1 MFNILDIIQNGFVM
15 LNDPIGLAGSLITIF
30 DHFRNQNKNH
40 IDDTLNTMRKKSEAA
55 YEQYCGFR
63 KYRQDDLGVPNKEDI
78 LGYWETCLQRSILP
92 GRNDMVSS
100 NIASEEEAEIII
112 PYLME
117 QWMTVPEFSTWLHDI
132 LNQNHLEKISKK
144 LADLPLV
151 LEAASQ
157 IKEQLD
163 IQGFCNI
170 ATLIGPGYV
179 NDARCSCSDST
190 IKNFFTVDNDF
201 HTMLQVISA
210 DEDVPHQEAAY
221 KVMELV
227 KNGSP
232 VIITGNGGQGKT
244 SLMMSTAV
252 QWVSSGRLAVWLS
265 LSNKEII
272 TEQVAD
278 RFFDCLIKF
287 VPQGQ
292 RVLLCIDNPFE
303 GRASFSSLRA
313 RWPHKVQLQLLMAER
328 ENRLTLLANPDQD
341 LLLRWF
347 DNAELIVLQGI
358 NSDRTYHLKDY
369 RSHFFPEDRER
380 RKNILEKC
388 TSYMVKEGIISEKDQ
403 LSITNQTLNQYG
415 KPYVSLVELIYR
427 TLFELKKVASKPES
441 IKLDWEEW
449 GELINQE
456 FKDVDS
462 DIQLYGI
469 IAALKVFNTPL
480 SLSLFCKYFELN
492 ERKLRNRLCE
502 LFAPRH
508 VEPVIY
514 QEGNRTLQPKHDVIA
529 ELFFLFNRD
538 KVTIDSLVLDLIEVM
553 DENEI
558 DVFLENVVNKWE
570 IRKGKKHPI
579 GEVNYWRYMENIYV
593 RIQRGTCNLSQ
604 TGRANLCLGFL
615 WAENQRDVS
624 GNSPTVKTILKNIA
638 PDIEDD
644 LLIIKLYTEWGIWEA
659 SQRNDSLA
667 EEKFLSVIE
676 CNPKQL
682 PVRTELGRLLSRQK
696 GREAEAE
703 KFLREAIQINSKHIQ
718 SRTELGRL
726 LSKQKGREAEA
737 EKFLREI
744 IEIAPQDIQS
754 RTELGRL
761 LSRQKGREA
770 EAEKFLREIIEID
783 LRNIHSRTELGRLLS
798 RQKGREAEAE
808 KFLREAIQI
817 NFKHIQS
824 RTELGRL
831 LSRQKGREAEA
842 EKFLREAI
850 QINSKHI
857 QSRMELGRLLSRQKG
872 REAEAEKFL
881 REIIE
886 IAPRDIQSRIE
897 LGRLLSRQ
905 KGREAEAEIFLQEA
919 MQINND
925 LCS

>member
-1 MFNILDIIQNGFVM
+1 MQLIAIYFHVVKWFAKLGEPLLKRGWCEKMSNILDTIQNSFASLDTLIGF
-15 LNDPIGLAGSLITIF
+15 AGSLITIL

-40 IDDTLNTMRKKSEAA
+40 IDDTLNTIREKSATA
-55 YEQYCGFR
+55 YERYCEFR
-63 KYRQDDLGVPNKEDI
+63 RYRQNDLGVPNKEDI
-78 LGYWETCLQRSILP
+78 LGYWETCLQRNILP
-92 GRNDMVSS
+92 SRNDMVSS
-100 NIASEEEAEIII
+100 NIASEEEAKIII

-132 LNQNHLEKISKK
+132 LNQNHLEKSSKI
-144 LADLPLV
+144 LEDLPLI

-157 IKEQLD
+157 IKAQLD

-170 ATLIGPGYV
+170 ATLFSPGYV

-201 HTMLQVISA
+201 YTMLQVISA
-210 DEDVPHQEAAY
+210 DEDIPHKEAAH
-221 KVMELV
+221 KVMELI

-244 SLMMSTAV
+244 SLMMRTAV

-278 RFFDCLIKF
+278 QFFDCLIKF

-303 GRASFSSLRA
+303 GRASFSSLRT

-328 ENRLTLLANPDQD
+328 ENRLTLLADPDQD

-347 DNAELIVLQGI
+347 DNASLIVLQGI
-358 NSDRTYHLKDY
+358 NQDKPYHLKDY
-369 RSHFFPEDRER
+369 LSHYFPESRER
-380 RKNILEKC
+380 RKIILEKC
-388 TSYMVKEGIISEKDQ
+388 TSYLVKEGAISEKDQ

-449 GELINQE
+449 GDLINQE
-456 FKDVDS
+456 FKNVDS

-502 LFAPRH
+502 RFVPRH
-508 VEPVIY
+508 VEPVVY

-529 ELFFLFNRD
+529 ELFFLFNKD

-558 DVFLENVVNKWE
+558 DVFLKNVVNKWE
-570 IRKGKKHPI
+570 LRKGKKHPI
-579 GEVNYWRYMENIYV
+579 GHVDYWSYMENIYV
-593 RIQRGTCNLSQ
+593 RIQKGTCNLSQ

-615 WAENQRDVS
+615 WAKEQRKVF
-624 GNSPTVKTILKNIA
+624 GNSPTVKTILENTA
-638 PDIEDD
+638 PEIEKD
-644 LLIIKLYTEWGIWEA
+644 LLMAKLYTEWGIWEA

-667 EEKFLSVIE
+667 E
-676 CNPKQL
+676 
-682 PVRTELGRLLSRQK
+682 
-696 GREAEAE
+696 
-703 KFLREAIQINSKHIQ
+703 
-718 SRTELGRL
+718 
-726 LSKQKGREAEA
+726 
-737 EKFLREI
+737 
-744 IEIAPQDIQS
+744 
-754 RTELGRL
+754 
-761 LSRQKGREA
+761 
-770 EAEKFLREIIEID
+770 
-783 LRNIHSRTELGRLLS
+783 
-798 RQKGREAEAE
+798 
-808 KFLREAIQI
+808 
-817 NFKHIQS
+817 
-824 RTELGRL
+824 
-831 LSRQKGREAEA
+831 
-842 EKFLREAI
+842 
-850 QINSKHI
+850 
-857 QSRMELGRLLSRQKG
+857 
-872 REAEAEKFL
+872 
-881 REIIE
+881 
-886 IAPRDIQSRIE
+886 
-897 LGRLLSRQ
+897 
-905 KGREAEAEIFLQEA
+905 
-919 MQINND
+919 
-925 LCS
+925 